1 MFKIVARL
9 SVKKE
14 KIEEFKRVAAEL
26 IQKSS
31 AEEGN
36 VFYTLNQDTQDEK
49 KFAFIECWRD
59 EEAMKIHG
67 ASEHFTRIFP
77 ILSEMAESSGPN
89 DFYREI
95 EY

>member
-14 KIEEFKRVAAEL
+14 KIEEFKRAAAEL

-36 VFYTLNQDTQDEK
+36 VFYTLNQDTQDEQ

>member
-14 KIEEFKRVAAEL
+14 KIEDFKKTAEEL
-26 IQKSS
+26 IKKSS
-31 AEEGN
+31 EEEGN
-36 VFYTLNQDTQDEK
+36 VFYTLNQDTHDEQ
-49 KFAFIECWRD
+49 KFAFIECWKD

-77 ILSEMAESSGPN
+77 ILTDMAESSGPN
-89 DFYREI
+89 EFYKEV
-95 EY
+95 EF

>member
-9 SVKKE
+9 KVKTDKVDEFKKTAEELVKK
-14 KIEEFKRVAAEL
+14 
-26 IQKSS
+26 SS
-31 AEEGN
+31 EEEGN
-36 VFYTLNQDTQDEK
+36 VFYSLNQDPQDAQ
-49 KFAFIECWRD
+49 KFAFIECWKD

-89 DFYREI
+89 DFYKEV
-95 EY
+95 EF

>member
-1 MFKIVARL
+1 MYKIVARL
-9 SVKKE
+9 SVKKD
-14 KIEEFKRVAAEL
+14 KIEELKETAKEL

-36 VFYTLNQDTQDEK
+36 VFYTLNQDTQDEQ
-49 KFAFIECWRD
+49 KFAFIECWKD

-89 DFYREI
+89 DFYKEV
-95 EY
+95 EF

>member
-1 MFKIVARL
+1 MYKIVARL
-9 SVKKE
+9 SVKKD
-14 KIEEFKRVAAEL
+14 KIEEFKETAKEL

-36 VFYTLNQDTQDEK
+36 VFYTLNQDTQDEQ
-49 KFAFIECWRD
+49 KFAFIECWKD

-89 DFYREI
+89 DFYKEI
-95 EY
+95 EF

>member
-1 MFKIVARL
+1 MYKIVARI
-9 SVKKE
+9 SVKKD
-14 KIEEFKRVAAEL
+14 KIEEFKETAKEL

-36 VFYTLNQDTQDEK
+36 VFYTLNQDTQDEQ
-49 KFAFIECWRD
+49 KFAFIECWKD

-89 DFYREI
+89 DFYKEV
-95 EY
+95 EF

>member
-1 MFKIVARL
+1 MYKIVARL
-9 SVKKE
+9 SVKKD
-14 KIEEFKRVAAEL
+14 KIEEFKETAKEL

-36 VFYTLNQDTQDEK
+36 VFYTLNQDTKDEQ
-49 KFAFIECWRD
+49 KFAFIECWKD

-77 ILSEMAESSGPN
+77 ILSEIAESSGPN
-89 DFYREI
+89 DFYKEV
-95 EY
+95 EF

>member
-1 MFKIVARL
+1 MYKIVARL
-9 SVKKE
+9 SVKKD
-14 KIEEFKRVAAEL
+14 KIEEFKETAKEL

-31 AEEGN
+31 GEEGN
-36 VFYTLNQDTQDEK
+36 VFYTLNQDTQDEQ
-49 KFAFIECWRD
+49 KFAFIECWKD

-89 DFYREI
+89 DFYKEV
-95 EY
+95 EF

>member
-1 MFKIVARL
+1 MYKIVARL
-9 SVKKE
+9 SVKKD
-14 KIEEFKRVAAEL
+14 KVEEFKKTAKEL

-36 VFYTLNQDTQDEK
+36 VFYTLNQDTQDEQ
-49 KFAFIECWRD
+49 KFAFIECWKD

-89 DFYREI
+89 DFYKEV
-95 EY
+95 EF

>member
-1 MFKIVARL
+1 MYKIVARL
-9 SVKKE
+9 SVKKD
-14 KIEEFKRVAAEL
+14 KVEEFKETAKEL

-36 VFYTLNQDTQDEK
+36 VFYTLNQDTQDEQ
-49 KFAFIECWRD
+49 KFAFIECWKD

-89 DFYREI
+89 DFYKEV
-95 EY
+95 EF